1 MRRREFISLVGGAA
15 AVAAGPFVAR
25 AQTPA
30 EFYRNHQVTMM
41 VGSDAGSGYDIYA
54 RLLARHLPK
63 HIPGNPNFVVQNMPN
78 AGGITMVNAV
88 ANTAPRDGSVIGA
101 PQSSVVVERL
111 LWLLSPGGK
120 TANFEAAKL
129 NWLGTM
135 AQDVFVVLGWH
146 AAKAKN
152 VEDMKT
158 MEFVVG
164 AEAPN
169 TDGSLVFTS
178 MNKLLG
184 TKIKLVLGYAGAAGE
199 LLAMERGEID
209 GAAAAYSSVATLRPE
224 LHTQG
229 QILVL
234 LQMGAKPHPDLPE
247 VPFFADL
254 VKTDDERA
262 MLSLIFSKYQMGRP
276 FFASQDT
283 PPDRVAALR
292 AAFDAAVHD
301 PELIADA
308 KVQNLELSPL
318 TGQEVQDLVSRLYSA
333 PEDLVRRT
341 RQMLGTEQ

>member
-1 MRRREFISLVGGAA
+1 
-15 AVAAGPFVAR
+15 
-25 AQTPA
+25 
-30 EFYRNHQVTMM
+30 MM

-63 HIPGNPNFVVQNMPN
+63 HIPGNPNFIIQNMPN
-78 AGGITMVNAV
+78 AGGILMVNAV
-88 ANTAPRDGSVIGA
+88 VDTSPRDGSVIGA

-146 AAKAKN
+146 AARAKN
-152 VEDMKT
+152 VEDLKT
-158 MEFVVG
+158 MEFVRRRS
-164 AEAPN
+164 APN
-169 TDGSLVFTS
+169 TDGSLVFVS

-184 TKIKLVLGYAGAAGE
+184 TKVELVLGYAGAAGE
-199 LLAMERGEID
+199 LLAMESGEID
-209 GAAAAYSSVATLRPE
+209 GAAAAYSTVETLHPDFMRKAE
-224 LHTQG
+224 F
-229 QILVL
+229 LVL

-254 VKTDDERA
+254 VKTDDDRA

-276 FFASQDT
+276 FFVSPSA

-292 AAFDAAVHD
+292 AAFDAAMRD

-308 KVQNLELSPL
+308 KVQKLELSPL
-318 TGQEVQDLVSRLYSA
+318 TGQEVQDLSPGSTVRPKISCAGHARCLEPNNKRGSRRDRA
-333 PEDLVRRT
+333 ALVDRR
-341 RQMLGTEQ
+341 RRAD